1 MHSHQ
6 WIEPKDIMCVC
17 GGVCFK
23 KSTSILTR
31 GKEILNAPGVAR
43 CSPLS
48 EILQWWRRQCLCH
61 LSSQE
66 VISYFQWKI
75 IWYVHPCC
83 VLHGPEQEWLKNLEP
98 GVHSC
103 MGQNLASAH
112 FTGRCLLGIG
122 GRATTRSGPY
132 REMVLSM
139 ECRKISRLSGLLT
152 HLPYSSLYVDQL
164 SLSLYPHKSQNGSLS
179 ASPPLKRPCQLDHNL
194 LVLISES
201 RRGKLIQWPWVKGPL
216 QSDPRCPGGRWC

>member
-1 MHSHQ
+1 MNWTKRHHVCVV
-6 WIEPKDIMCVC
+6 CVC
-17 GGVCFK
+17 VFLK

-31 GKEILNAPGVAR
+31 GKEILNTAGLAR

-48 EILQWWRRQCLCH
+48 EALQWWRLQCLCH

-83 VLHGPEQEWLKNLEP
+83 VLHGPEQKWLKNLKP

-112 FTGRCLLGIG
+112 FTGRCLRVLGG
-122 GRATTRSGPY
+122 GARTRSWPY
-132 REMVLSM
+132 KEMVLSM
-139 ECRKISRLSGLLT
+139 GCRKISRLSLGCLHTCLILPSMWTSFLCLSIHTKARTAPSWLL
-152 HLPYSSLYVDQL
+152 LR
-164 SLSLYPHKSQNGSLS
+164 
-179 ASPPLKRPCQLDHNL
+179 LKDHAT
-194 LVLISES
+194 
-201 RRGKLIQWPWVKGPL
+201 
-216 QSDPRCPGGRWC
+216 

>member
-1 MHSHQ
+1 MGNTCKPMAVSFQ
-6 WIEPKDIMCVC
+6 CMT
-17 GGVCFK
+17 
-23 KSTSILTR
+23 KSTTNKKKKKKKNLE
-31 GKEILNAPGVAR
+31 K
-43 CSPLS
+43 
-48 EILQWWRRQCLCH
+48 
-61 LSSQE
+61 
-66 VISYFQWKI
+66 KKK
-75 IWYVHPCC
+75 
-83 VLHGPEQEWLKNLEP
+83 KNLEP

-112 FTGRCLLGIG
+112 FTGRCLLGLG
-122 GRATTRSGPY
+122 WGATTRSGPY

-194 LVLISES
+194 LVLISKS

-216 QSDPRCPGGRWC
+216 QSDPWCPGGRWR